1 MKRRLLFDGSTTLL
15 VKVCCISSIDEAETA
30 IEAGADAI
38 GLVSAMP
45 SGPGIIADDTIAS
58 IMAQVRGR
66 AVTVLLTSR
75 STANAIETQ
84 LERIRPDILQVVDST
99 TTGELGTVRTR
110 HPEMIVMPVV
120 HVRDAQSLAQAVRL
134 ASSADALLLDSGNP
148 SAHVKELG
156 GTGRTHD
163 WQVSRAICA
172 AVSLPV
178 FLAGG
183 LRPDNVADAIR
194 TVRPSGVDVCSGVRR
209 NGKLDRVLLAAFI
222 AAARESTNGRA
233 ELRLIDTDTDTI
245 P

>member
-1 MKRRLLFDGSTTLL
+1 M

-58 IMAQVRGR
+58 IMTQVEKRV
-66 AVTVLLTSR
+66 VTVLLTSR
-75 STANAIETQ
+75 STANAIEVQ
-84 LERIRPDILQVVDST
+84 LERVRPDILQVVDSIA
-99 TTGELGTVRTR
+99 TGELGTVRMR
-110 HPEMIVMPVV
+110 HPEMVVMPVV
-120 HVRDAQSLAQAVRL
+120 HVRDAQSLVQAVRL
-134 ASSADALLLDSGNP
+134 APSADALLLDSGNLAAP
-148 SAHVKELG
+148 VKELG

-172 AVSLPV
+172 AVPVPV

-183 LRPDNVADAIR
+183 LRPDNVAEAIC

-209 NGKLDRVLLAAFI
+209 NGRLDRALLGAFI
-222 AAARESTNGRA
+222 AAARQSTSERGA
-233 ELRLIDTDTDTI
+233 LRLVDTDTNPEVT
-245 P
+245 

>member
-75 STANAIETQ
+75 STASAIEAQ

-194 TVRPSGVDVCSGVRR
+194 TVRPSGVDVCSGVRC

-233 ELRLIDTDTDTI
+233 ELRLIDTDTI